1 MDLPFISII
10 IPAKDNNPYL
20 EECISHCKKLDYS
33 PYEIMI
39 LPDNPLPINCEDV
52 KVVPTGPV
60 GPSEKRDK
68 GIKIAKGK
76 ILAFLDDDA
85 FPSPDWLKNAARH
98 FQNVE
103 VAAVGGPAVTPQS
116 DTLRQKASGFVY
128 SSFLG
133 GGNHRYRYF
142 PTSLRQVDDYPTCNL
157 LVRKSILEAL
167 GGFGSLFWPGEDTVL
182 CLNITQKL
190 SKKIVYDPEVVVYH
204 HRRPLFLPHLKQIKN
219 YALHRGYFV
228 KHFPETSLRLS
239 YLLPSLLVGALVGG
253 TVISLFNS
261 FLRVFF
267 LGMVLLYLGLV
278 FLSSMRP
285 KYLGLSLL
293 VFPGIILTH
302 LTYGIF
308 FIQGLLARKLKNGN
322 TLLPGEKERYK

>member
-1 MDLPFISII
+1 MNHPFISIV
-10 IPAKDNNPYL
+10 IPVRNLNPYL
-20 EECISHCKKLDYS
+20 EECIAHCQRLDY
-33 PYEIMI
+33 PDYEII
-39 LPDNPLPINCEDV
+39 VLPDSPFSQNWGDV

-68 GIKIAKGK
+68 GMEKAKGE

-98 FQNVE
+98 FQNKE
-103 VAAVGGPAVTPQS
+103 VAAVGGPAVTPPT
-116 DTLRQKASGFVY
+116 DTLKQRASGFVY
-128 SSFLG
+128 SSLLG
-133 GGNHRYRYF
+133 GGNYRYRYF
-142 PTSLRQVDDYPTCNL
+142 PASLREVDDYPTCNL
-157 LVRKSILEAL
+157 LVRKSILEEL

-190 SKKIVYDPEVVVYH
+190 GKKIVYDPSVLVYH

-239 YLLPSLLVGALVGG
+239 YLLPSLLLGALVGG

-267 LGMVLLYLGLV
+267 LSMVLLYLGLV
-278 FLSSMRP
+278 FSSSIRP
-285 KYLGLSLL
+285 KHLRVSLL
-293 VFPGIILTH
+293 AFLGIILTH

-308 FIQGLLARKLKNGN
+308 FIQGLMMRRLQR
-322 TLLPGEKERYK
+322 

>member
-1 MDLPFISII
+1 MINIRPFISII
-10 IPAKDNNPYL
+10 IPAKDNNRYV

-33 PYEIMI
+33 LYEIII
-39 LPDNPLPINCEDV
+39 LPDNPLPINWEDV
-52 KVVPTGPV
+52 KIVPTGPV
-60 GPSEKRDK
+60 VPSEKRDK
-68 GIKIAKGK
+68 GIKIAKGE

-85 FPSPDWLKNAARH
+85 FPSPDWLRNAATH
-98 FQNVE
+98 FQNEE

-133 GGNHRYRYF
+133 GGNYRYRYI
-142 PTSLRQVDDYPTCNL
+142 PTSLREMDDYPTCNL
-157 LVRKSILEAL
+157 LVRKSILEDL

-190 SKKIVYDPEVVVYH
+190 GKKIVYDPSVLVYH
-204 HRRPLFLPHLKQIKN
+204 HRRPLFLSHLKQIKN

-239 YLLPSLLVGALVGG
+239 YLLPSLLVIALVGG
-253 TVISLFNS
+253 TVVSLFNL

-267 LGMVLLYLGLV
+267 LSLVLLYLGLV
-278 FLSSMRP
+278 FLSSIRL
-285 KYLGLSLL
+285 KHLTVSLL
-293 VFPGIILTH
+293 VFPGILLTH
-302 LTYGIF
+302 FTYGAF
-308 FIQGLLARKLKNGN
+308 FMQGLLVRKLQNGGADQVHK
-322 TLLPGEKERYK
+322 TTT

>member
-1 MDLPFISII
+1 MINISPFISII

-33 PYEIMI
+33 HYEIII
-39 LPDNPLPINCEDV
+39 LPDNSLPTNWEDV
-52 KVVPTGPV
+52 KVVPTGPI

-68 GIKIAKGK
+68 GIKKAKGE

-98 FQNVE
+98 FQNKE
-103 VAAVGGPAVTPQS
+103 VAAVGGPAVTPPT
-116 DTLRQKASGFVY
+116 DTLKQKASGFVY

-133 GGNHRYRYF
+133 GGNYRYRYL
-142 PTSLRQVDDYPTCNL
+142 PTSLREVDDYPTCNL
-157 LVRKSILEAL
+157 LVRKPILEEL

-190 SKKIVYDPEVVVYH
+190 GKKIVYDPSVLVYH

-239 YLLPSLLVGALVGG
+239 YLLPSLWVGALIGG
-253 TVISLFNS
+253 TVISLFNL

-267 LGMVLLYLGLV
+267 LSMVLLYLGLV
-278 FLSSMRP
+278 FLSSIRP
-285 KYLGLSLL
+285 KYLSVSLL

-302 LTYGIF
+302 LTYGTF
-308 FIQGLLARKLKNGN
+308 FIQGLMMRKLQ
-322 TLLPGEKERYK
+322 R

>member
-1 MDLPFISII
+1 MININPFISII
-10 IPAKDNNPYL
+10 IPAKANNPYL

-33 PYEIMI
+33 PYEIII
-39 LPDNPLPINCEDV
+39 LPDNPLPTNWEDV

-68 GIKIAKGK
+68 GMKKAKGE

-85 FPSPDWLKNAARH
+85 FPSPDWLKNAAGH

-103 VAAVGGPAVTPQS
+103 VAAVGGPAVTPPS

-128 SSFLG
+128 SSFWG

-157 LVRKSILEAL
+157 LVRKSILEEL
-167 GGFGSLFWPGEDTVL
+167 GGFGSFFWPGEDTIL

-190 SKKIVYDPEVVVYH
+190 GQKIIYDPGVLVYH

-239 YLLPSLLVGALVGG
+239 YFFPFLLLLGLAGGA
-253 TVISLFNS
+253 VISLFS
-261 FLRVFF
+261 SLIRLLFLIVIF
-267 LGMVLLYLGLV
+267 LYLILTFLSALESKSMKIVSLV
-278 FLSSMRP
+278 FL
-285 KYLGLSLL
+285 
-293 VFPGIILTH
+293 GIILTH
-302 LTYGIF
+302 LTYGTF
-308 FIQGLLARKLKNGN
+308 FIQGLLVGKLQNG
-322 TLLPGEKERYK
+322 RAD

>member
-1 MDLPFISII
+1 MDYPLISII
-10 IPAKDNNPYL
+10 VPVKTHNPYL
-20 EECISHCKKLDYS
+20 EECIAHCQKLDY
-33 PYEIMI
+33 PDYEII
-39 LPDNPLPINCEDV
+39 VLPDSPFSQNWEDV
-52 KVVPTGPV
+52 TVVPTGRV

-68 GIKIAKGK
+68 GMKKAKGE

-103 VAAVGGPAVTPQS
+103 VAAVGGPAVTPPS

-142 PTSLRQVDDYPTCNL
+142 PASLRQVDDYPTCNL
-157 LVRKSILEAL
+157 LVRKSILEEL

-190 SKKIVYDPEVVVYH
+190 GNKIIYDPVALVYH
-204 HRRPLFLPHLKQIKN
+204 HRRPLFLPHLRQIKN

-228 KHFPETSLRLS
+228 KHFPATSLRLS
-239 YLLPSLLVGALVGG
+239 YFLPSLCVLGLAGG
-253 TVISLFNS
+253 TVISLFS
-261 FLRVFF
+261 PLIRLLFLI
-267 LGMVLLYLGLV
+267 GILLYLILTFFSTLESRSMKIAFLV
-278 FLSSMRP
+278 FS
-285 KYLGLSLL
+285 
-293 VFPGIILTH
+293 GIILTH
-302 LTYGIF
+302 LTYGTF
-308 FIQGLLARKLKNGN
+308 FIQGLLARKLQNG
-322 TLLPGEKERYK
+322 TVD

>member
-1 MDLPFISII
+1 MININPFISII
-10 IPAKDNNPYL
+10 VPVKDNNPYL

-33 PYEIMI
+33 SYEIMI
-39 LPDNPLPINCEDV
+39 LPDNSLPTNWEDV
-52 KVVPTGPV
+52 KVVSTGPI
-60 GPSEKRDK
+60 GPPEKRDK
-68 GIKIAKGK
+68 GIKIAKGE

-98 FQNVE
+98 FQNKE
-103 VAAVGGPAVTPQS
+103 VAAVGGPAVTPS
-116 DTLRQKASGFVY
+116 TDTLKQKASGFVY

-142 PTSLRQVDDYPTCNL
+142 PTSLREVDDYPTCNL
-157 LVRKSILEAL
+157 LVRKSILEEL
-167 GGFGSLFWPGEDTVL
+167 GGFGSFFWPGEDTVL

-190 SKKIVYDPEVVVYH
+190 GKKIVYDPSVLVYH

-239 YLLPSLLVGALVGG
+239 YLLPSLWVSALVGG
-253 TVISLFNS
+253 TLISLFNS

-267 LGMVLLYLGLV
+267 LSMVLLYLGLV
-278 FLSSMRP
+278 FSSSIRP
-285 KYLGLSLL
+285 KHLRVSLL
-293 VFPGIILTH
+293 AFLGIILTH
-302 LTYGIF
+302 LTYGTF
-308 FIQGLLARKLKNGN
+308 FIQGLMMRRLQR
-322 TLLPGEKERYK
+322 

>member
-1 MDLPFISII
+1 MINISPFISII

-33 PYEIMI
+33 PFEIII
-39 LPDNPLPINCEDV
+39 LPDNPFPTNWKDV
-52 KVVPTGPV
+52 KVVPTGPI

-68 GIKIAKGK
+68 GIKMAKGE

-85 FPSPDWLKNAARH
+85 FPSPDWLKNAAPH
-98 FQNVE
+98 FQNKE
-103 VAAVGGPAVTPQS
+103 VAAVGGPAVTPPT
-116 DTLRQKASGFVY
+116 DNLKQKASGFVY

-133 GGNHRYRYF
+133 GGNHRYRYL
-142 PTSLRQVDDYPTCNL
+142 PTSLREVDDYPTCNL
-157 LVRKSILEAL
+157 LIRKSILEEL

-190 SKKIVYDPEVVVYH
+190 GKKIIYDPSALVYH

-239 YLLPSLLVGALVGG
+239 YLLPSLWVSALVGG
-253 TVISLFNS
+253 TFISLFNS

-267 LGMVLLYLGLV
+267 LSLVLLYLGLV

-285 KYLGLSLL
+285 KYLRVSLL

-302 LTYGIF
+302 LTYGTF
-308 FIQGLLARKLKNGN
+308 FIQGLMMRRLQR
-322 TLLPGEKERYK
+322 

>member
-1 MDLPFISII
+1 MNHPFISIV
-10 IPAKDNNPYL
+10 IPVRNLNPYL
-20 EECISHCKKLDYS
+20 GECITHCQRLDY
-33 PYEIMI
+33 PDYEII
-39 LPDNPLPINCEDV
+39 VLPDSPFSQNWGDV

-68 GIKIAKGK
+68 GMGKAKGE

-103 VAAVGGPAVTPQS
+103 VAAVGGPAVTPQNDS
-116 DTLRQKASGFVY
+116 LKQRASGFVY

-142 PTSLRQVDDYPTCNL
+142 PTSLREVDDYPTCNL
-157 LVRKSILEAL
+157 LVRKSILEEL

-190 SKKIVYDPEVVVYH
+190 GKKIIYDPSVLVYH

-239 YLLPSLLVGALVGG
+239 YLLPSLWVSALVGG
-253 TVISLFNS
+253 IVISLFNL

-267 LGMVLLYLGLV
+267 LSMVLLYLGLV
-278 FLSSMRP
+278 FLSIIRP
-285 KYLGLSLL
+285 KHLRVLLL
-293 VFPGIILTH
+293 VFLGIILTH
-302 LTYGIF
+302 LTYGTF
-308 FIQGLLARKLKNGN
+308 FIQGLMMRRLQR
-322 TLLPGEKERYK
+322 